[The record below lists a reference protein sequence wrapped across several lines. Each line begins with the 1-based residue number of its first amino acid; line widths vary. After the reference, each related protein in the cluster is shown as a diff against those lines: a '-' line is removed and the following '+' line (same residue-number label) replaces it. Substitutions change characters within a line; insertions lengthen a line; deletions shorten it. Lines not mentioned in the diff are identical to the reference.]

1 METFIRT
8 WKNYLPKT
16 ICDQIIDRFEYH
28 YPKEYSKGIT
38 EDNKWNNSL
47 NRKDQA
53 IFLERPE
60 YNEPELVKLVGDAI
74 DSCAIQ
80 YAETFGHISDMY
92 LTHRKSIKIQKTSPY
107 GGYHVWH
114 HEQTAGEDSHDRELV
129 WTLYLNDMPPG
140 EAETEFM
147 YQHTK
152 VQPTVGTVCIFP
164 AAFTHLHRGLTVY
177 SYPKYIA
184 TGWYFIKN

>member
-1 METFIRT
+1 METFIRI
-8 WKNYLPKT
+8 WKNFFPKET
-16 ICDQIIDRFEYH
+16 CSYIIERFEH
-28 YPKEYSKGIT
+28 HLNDPKKPHLVQNNNWG
-38 EDNKWNNSL
+38 NSL

-53 IFLERPE
+53 IFLQSPE
-60 YNEPELVKLVGDAI
+60 YNEPELVKLLGDAI
-74 DSCAIQ
+74 DSCAVQ
-80 YAETFGHISDMY
+80 YGDEFGHIKNQY
-92 LTHRKSIKIQKTSPY
+92 LTHRNCIKLQKTLPY

-114 HEQTAGEDSHDRELV
+114 HEQLADADAHNRELV
-129 WTLYLNDMPPG
+129 WTMYLNDMPQG

-177 SYPKYIA
+177 TQAKYIA
-184 TGWYFIKN
+184 TGWYYIND